1 MLAML
6 AMLWGLPQAAWALPS
21 ITQSPVEMGVEV
33 ENPYFTLTFNEE
45 TVLDET
51 AAKEPSNYTVN
62 TAECGL
68 TLSSVDVNS
77 ASRTLVLN
85 FSGKAKAGNL
95 NITIDSAVGNFVD
108 DSGTAVPLTVPPIP
122 IKDLPFTVK
131 FDANGGSGSMDSK
144 TVGLNDGFTFPI
156 VHLRRQPENCLITGT
171 LMALLVYTKRTTF
184 WF

>member
-1 MLAML
+1 MKNKRFWLLLVML
-6 AMLWGLPQAAWALPS
+6 AMLWGLPQAAWALPC

-51 AAKEPSNYTVN
+51 AAVDLSNYEVN

-85 FSGKAKAGNL
+85 FSGKAEAGNL
-95 NITIDSAVGNFVD
+95 NITIKSAVGNFVD
-108 DSGTAVPLTVPPIP
+108 DSGTAVPLTVP
-122 IKDLPFTVK
+122 
-131 FDANGGSGSMDSK
+131 S
-144 TVGLNDGFTFPI
+144 
-156 VHLRRQPENCLITGT
+156 ITKIGR
-171 LMALLVYTKRTTF
+171 ASCRERVY
-184 WF
+184 